1 MSRMDRYNKESENSR
16 SNKNKDL
23 YKNIYEL
30 GEYSNIEGIATID
43 KSNEVD
49 ITKVREMLK
58 NREEYQ
64 RQKEIRKI
72 SKKDIEVPSYDVY
85 ELDED
90 EKVYDIRDILENAKI
105 NNPTHEE
112 HQSLKNVNY
121 EILKELKEKHF
132 NKKMKEE
139 VIDAVDN
146 ISNTSRLNKLSDG
159 ELGLD
164 MFDDLKSQN
173 DTIVQDKTAIRKL
186 LEEAKENEEKTKE
199 NTNTGIDR
207 SFFTS
212 SLNFGK
218 DDFDEIQELN
228 KSVEKNKKIV
238 KILSFVAI
246 LIVVGLVVYF
256 IMNKVK

>member
-16 SNKNKDL
+16 SIKNKDL

-49 ITKVREMLK
+49 ITKVKEMLK

-72 SKKDIEVPSYDVY
+72 SKKEIEVPTYDVY
-85 ELDED
+85 EVED
-90 EKVYDIRDILENAKI
+90 DDKVYDIRDILENAKI

-112 HQSLKNVNY
+112 YQSLKNINY

-132 NKKMKEE
+132 NKKTKEE

-186 LEEAKENEEKTKE
+186 LEEAKNNDEKEKE
-199 NTNTGIDR
+199 NTNTGIDK

-218 DDFDEIQELN
+218 EDFDEIQELN
-228 KSVEKNKKIV
+228 KSVAKNKIIV
-238 KILSFVAI
+238 KILSFIAAVI
-246 LIVVGLVVYF
+246 VMGLIVYF
-256 IMNKVK
+256 IMNKPK

>member
-1 MSRMDRYNKESENSR
+1 MSRMDRYNKEVENSR
-16 SNKNKDL
+16 SSKNKDL
-23 YKNIYEL
+23 YKNIYEF

-49 ITKVREMLK
+49 ITKVKEMLK

-72 SKKDIEVPSYDVY
+72 SKKDIEVPTYDVY
-85 ELDED
+85 ELDDD

-112 HQSLKNVNY
+112 HQSLKNINY

-132 NKKMKEE
+132 NKKMKEDVVE
-139 VIDAVDN
+139 AVDN
-146 ISNTSRLNKLSDG
+146 ISNTSRLNKLSDN

-164 MFDDLKSQN
+164 MFGELKSQN
-173 DTIVQDKTAIRKL
+173 DTMVQDKTAIRKL
-186 LEEAKENEEKTKE
+186 LEEAKEETKKE
-199 NTNTGIDR
+199 NTNAGIDK

-218 DDFDEIQELN
+218 DDFDEVQELT
-228 KSVEKNKKIV
+228 KSVKKNKIIV

-246 LIVVGLVVYF
+246 VIVVGIIVYF
-256 IMNKVK
+256 IINK

>member
-16 SNKNKDL
+16 STKNKDL

-49 ITKVREMLK
+49 ITKVKEMLK

-72 SKKDIEVPSYDVY
+72 SKKEIEVPTYDVY
-85 ELDED
+85 EVED
-90 EKVYDIRDILENAKI
+90 DDKVYDIRNILENAKI

-112 HQSLKNVNY
+112 YQSLKNINY

-132 NKKMKEE
+132 NKKTKEE

-186 LEEAKENEEKTKE
+186 LEEAKNNDEKEKE
-199 NTNTGIDR
+199 NTNTGIDK

-218 DDFDEIQELN
+218 EDFDEIQELN
-228 KSVEKNKKIV
+228 KSVAKNKIIV
-238 KILSFVAI
+238 KILSFIAAVI
-246 LIVVGLVVYF
+246 VMGLIVYF
-256 IMNKVK
+256 IMNKPK